1 MSKSKH
7 QDLQPWLDYF
17 KMLQQYEAKGFLEI
31 KPQEHEAYITRAAL
45 LTLIPE
51 DVSSFKFFDERSGKA
66 ERQVSSEPTDSKAA
80 AAQLETLNLKLETC
94 VSAIRAYAAYRWA
107 PAVGQQHPVDINDPD
122 AEIPVIPIEE
132 LTAYLSQPFATHIVK
147 EDYPHDLL
155 LTLLLQQKRTRYGRT
170 KDVIE
175 VIDYTEQKTEEK

>member
-1 MSKSKH
+1 MSKNKH

-17 KMLQQYEAKGFLEI
+17 KMLQQYEAKGFLEV
-31 KPQEHEAYITRAAL
+31 KSAEHEAYITRAAL
-45 LTLIPE
+45 LTLSNINPE
-51 DVSSFKFFDERSGKA
+51 DIQSATILS
-66 ERQVSSEPTDSKAA
+66 QPPTIIAD
-80 AAQLETLNLKLETC
+80 TLFRL
-94 VSAIRAYAAYRWA
+94 RAYAAYRWA

-132 LTAYLSQPFATHIVK
+132 LTAYFSQPFALHIVK

-155 LTLLLQQKRTRYGRT
+155 LTLLLQQKRSWCGRM

-175 VIDYTEQKTEEK
+175 VIDYNERKK

>member
-1 MSKSKH
+1 MSKNKH

-17 KMLQQYEAKGFLEI
+17 KMLQQYEAKGFLQMNP
-31 KPQEHEAYITRAAL
+31 KEHEAYITRAAL
-45 LTLIPE
+45 LTLAGIDAE
-51 DVSSFKFFDERSGKA
+51 DVQSA
-66 ERQVSSEPTDSKAA
+66 AVSPQPEALADT
-80 AAQLETLNLKLETC
+80 
-94 VSAIRAYAAYRWA
+94 VSRLRAYAAYRWA

-132 LTAYLSQPFATHIVK
+132 LTAYFSQPFAVHIVK

-155 LTLLLQQKRTRYGRT
+155 LTLLLQQKRSWYGRM

-175 VIDYTEQKTEEK
+175 VIDYNERKK